1 MRRDYHIGQG
11 HLELLSNF
19 VSVLHNTGPL
29 YMLTDQTAISVHA
42 FIFHYLEVI
51 FSLLSHNRDYRFCF
65 RYSMFVYINTS
76 LLYSLLT
83 ILFWRKENM
92 ETYMART
99 SLCLWILCTKNDVL
113 LLEAEML
120 AGAAHT
126 NRQIRTVVWC
136 DAQGE
141 SYGTLSLQDPC
152 EPYRPTGG
160 SLWRLKKR

>member
-65 RYSMFVYINTS
+65 QYSMFVYINTS

-83 ILFWRKENM
+83 ILFCI
-92 ETYMART
+92 
-99 SLCLWILCTKNDVL
+99 SDFLGIIFL
-113 LLEAEML
+113 LPEIYPIEIPLV
-120 AGAAHT
+120 
-126 NRQIRTVVWC
+126 NV
-136 DAQGE
+136 
-141 SYGTLSLQDPC
+141 Y
-152 EPYRPTGG
+152 
-160 SLWRLKKR
+160 

>member
-1 MRRDYHIGQG
+1 
-11 HLELLSNF
+11 
-19 VSVLHNTGPL
+19 
-29 YMLTDQTAISVHA
+29 
-42 FIFHYLEVI
+42 
-51 FSLLSHNRDYRFCF
+51 
-65 RYSMFVYINTS
+65 
-76 LLYSLLT
+76 
-83 ILFWRKENM
+83 M

-141 SYGTLSLQDPC
+141 SYGSLSLQDPC
-152 EPYRPTGG
+152 GPVRLSVETEEEVEKKEIKEKNSRCSTARPSGQG
-160 SLWRLKKR
+160 